1 MERVPQLTTWTARSA
16 DQVGASCAAL
26 VLPGGYATGHGRYC
40 PLLDLELRG
49 LGRTLADRGADRG
62 LAVHLLRYRN
72 RGWNGARADPVVDT
86 RWALTRLA
94 DRHGPV
100 PVILVGYSMGGRAA
114 VWAAGGAN
122 VTAVVAIAPWLPGGD
137 PVDGL
142 QGRRALILHGSRD
155 RSEARPE
162 LSLAYAERARALGV
176 DLVRRELPGIGHH
189 VLWRSR
195 SARTTVTDFVLEVTA
210 DPS

>member
-1 MERVPQLTTWTARSA
+1 MTTWTARSA

-122 VTAVVAIAPWLPGGD
+122 RHRRGRHRSLAA
-137 PVDGL
+137 
-142 QGRRALILHGSRD
+142 GRRPRRRAAGS
-155 RSEARPE
+155 
-162 LSLAYAERARALGV
+162 
-176 DLVRRELPGIGHH
+176 PGTH
-189 VLWRSR
+189 
-195 SARTTVTDFVLEVTA
+195 SARQQG
-210 DPS
+210 PQ